1 MPNVLLSVIIPA
13 HNEAARLPKNLDD
26 LTKLLAEQNFV
37 SEVILVENASTDSTW
52 QVCQTYQER
61 FPDLIHA
68 IQLSQAGKGRA
79 VKEGLLRAKGKYRL
93 FADADFSM
101 PPEEILKFI
110 PPEVDVPIAI
120 ASREAPGS
128 VRYDEPFYRH
138 ITGRVFNTLIR
149 LMVLPSLHD
158 TQCGFKMF
166 REDVVEKVFPKQ
178 TMLGWSFDVEVL
190 YIASRAGI
198 PILEV
203 PIPWYYN
210 DDSKVNVFRDST
222 RMFMDLIQIRKN
234 GRAGNYDEPT
244 SADRN

>member
-1 MPNVLLSVIIPA
+1 MEEIHLSVIIPA
-13 HNEAARLPKNLDD
+13 HNEAERLPKNLDQ
-26 LTKLLAEQNFV
+26 LIPLLSAQSFR
-37 SEVILVENASTDSTW
+37 SEILLVENASSDNTW
-52 QVCQTYQER
+52 AVCER
-61 FPDLIHA
+61 YAAQHPDLIRP
-68 IQLSQAGKGRA
+68 IKLEQAGKGRA
-79 VKEGLLRAKGKYRL
+79 IKEGILNGKGKYRL

-101 PPEEILKFI
+101 PPTEILKFI

-128 VRYDEPFYRH
+128 VRYNEPFYRH

-149 LMVLPSLHD
+149 LVVLPSLQD

-166 REDVVEKVFPKQ
+166 REDVVDKIFGKQ
-178 TMLGWSFDVEVL
+178 TMMGWSFDVEIL
-190 YIASRAGI
+190 YIASLRGI

-222 RMFMDLIQIRKN
+222 RMFLDLVQIRKN
-234 GRAGNYDEPT
+234 GKAGLY
-244 SADRN
+244 ADRISTDPS